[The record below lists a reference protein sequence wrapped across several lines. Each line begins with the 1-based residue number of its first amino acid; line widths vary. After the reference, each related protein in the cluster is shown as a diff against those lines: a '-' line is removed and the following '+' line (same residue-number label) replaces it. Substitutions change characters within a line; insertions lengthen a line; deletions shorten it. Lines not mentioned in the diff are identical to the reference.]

1 MAVQEQYRKANDM
14 IHAPED
20 LIRRTEAAV
29 RQEKNR
35 RKEYVFRRYA
45 AVAAAACLCLVCF
58 GIWNFSVRDRIII
71 QDVEISENEFSAG
84 LNLGGH
90 DVPGG
95 EGEIQKIPAGD
106 GESENQDTE
115 KENTGSLDVRVEKYD
130 SADEVPEEMWELKP
144 SRINR
149 QEVYIGRADDTWYAA
164 FEKDGVYW
172 FAEVDSKTEEELT
185 AYLRNVL

>member
-1 MAVQEQYRKANDM
+1 MQEQYRKANDT

-29 RQEKNR
+29 RQEEKR
-35 RKEYVFRRYA
+35 RKVYAFRRY
-45 AVAAAACLCLVCF
+45 AAAACLCLVCF
-58 GIWNFSVRDRIII
+58 GVWNFSMRDRIIV
-71 QDVEISENEFSAG
+71 QDVEISANEFSAG

-149 QEVYIGRADDTWYAA
+149 QEVYIGRSEDTWYAA

>member
-1 MAVQEQYRKANDM
+1 MAVQEQYRKANDT

-29 RQEKNR
+29 RQEEKR
-35 RKEYVFRRYA
+35 RKIYAFRRYA

-58 GIWNFSVRDRIII
+58 GVWNFSMRDRIIV

-84 LNLGGH
+84 MNLGGH
-90 DVPGG
+90 GAGG
-95 EGEIQKIPAGD
+95 GTEIQKIPAEG
-106 GESENQDTE
+106 GESENQETQKDNTE
-115 KENTGSLDVRVEKYD
+115 SMNVSVEKYD

-149 QEVYIGRADDTWYAA
+149 QEVYIGRSEDTWYAA

-172 FAEVDSKTEEELT
+172 FAEADSATEEELT
-185 AYLRNVL
+185 EYLKNIL

>member
-29 RQEKNR
+29 RQEKKR
-35 RKEYVFRRYA
+35 RKKYVSRRYA
-45 AVAAAACLCLVCF
+45 AVAAAVCLCLVCF

-164 FEKDGVYW
+164 FEKDGAYW
-172 FAEVDSKTEEELT
+172 FAEADSTTEEELT
-185 AYLRNVL
+185 EYLRNVL

>member
-1 MAVQEQYRKANDM
+1 MAVQEQYREANDR

-29 RQEKNR
+29 RQEKKR
-35 RKEYVFRRYA
+35 RKKYVFRRYA

-106 GESENQDTE
+106 GESEYQDTE

-164 FEKDGVYW
+164 FEKDGAYW
-172 FAEVDSKTEEELT
+172 FAEADSTTEEELT
-185 AYLRNVL
+185 EYLRNVL

>member
-1 MAVQEQYRKANDM
+1 MAVQEQYRKANDR

-20 LIRRTEAAV
+20 LVRRTEAAV
-29 RQEKNR
+29 RQEEKR
-35 RKEYVFRRYA
+35 QKIYAIRRYA
-45 AVAAAACLCLVCF
+45 AVAAAACLCLAGF
-58 GIWNFSVRDRIII
+58 GVWNFSVRDRIVV

-95 EGEIQKIPAGD
+95 EGEIQKIPEGD

-149 QEVYIGRADDTWYAA
+149 QEVYIGRSEDTWYAA

-172 FAEVDSKTEEELT
+172 FAEVDSKTEEEVT

>member
-1 MAVQEQYRKANDM
+1 MQEQYRKANDM

-29 RQEKNR
+29 RQEKKR
-35 RKEYVFRRYA
+35 RKKYVFRRYA

-115 KENTGSLDVRVEKYD
+115 KENTGSLDVRVENMIQQMRFRRRCGSLSQAGSTDRKYT
-130 SADEVPEEMWELKP
+130 SAEQMIHGTQRLRKTACTG
-144 SRINR
+144 SR
-149 QEVYIGRADDTWYAA
+149 
-164 FEKDGVYW
+164 K
-172 FAEVDSKTEEELT
+172 LT
-185 AYLRNVL
+185 ARQKRS

>member
-1 MAVQEQYRKANDM
+1 MQEQYRKANDM

-35 RKEYVFRRYA
+35 RKKYVFRRYA

-106 GESENQDTE
+106 GESEYQDTE

-149 QEVYIGRADDTWYAA
+149 QEVYIGRSDDTWYAA
-164 FEKDGVYW
+164 FEKDGAYW
-172 FAEVDSKTEEELT
+172 FAEADSATEEELT
-185 AYLRNVL
+185 EYLRNVL

>member
-20 LIRRTEAAV
+20 LIRHTEAAV
-29 RQEKNR
+29 RQEKKR
-35 RKEYVFRRYA
+35 RKKYVFRRYA

-106 GESENQDTE
+106 GESEYQDTE

-164 FEKDGVYW
+164 FEKDGAYW
-172 FAEVDSKTEEELT
+172 FAEADSTTEEELT
-185 AYLRNVL
+185 EYLRNVL

>member
-1 MAVQEQYRKANDM
+1 MAVQEQYRKANDR

-20 LIRRTEAAV
+20 LVRRTEAAV
-29 RQEKNR
+29 RQEEKR
-35 RKEYVFRRYA
+35 RKKYAFRRYA

-58 GIWNFSVRDRIII
+58 GVWN
-71 QDVEISENEFSAG
+71 SAG

-149 QEVYIGRADDTWYAA
+149 QEVYIGRSEDTWYAA

-172 FAEVDSKTEEELT
+172 FAEADSATEEELT
-185 AYLRNVL
+185 EYLKNIL

>member
-1 MAVQEQYRKANDM
+1 MQEQYRKANDM

-29 RQEKNR
+29 RQEKKR
-35 RKEYVFRRYA
+35 RKKYVFRRYA

-164 FEKDGVYW
+164 FEKDGAYW
-172 FAEVDSKTEEELT
+172 FAEADSTTEEELT
-185 AYLRNVL
+185 EYLRNVL

>member
-35 RKEYVFRRYA
+35 RKKYVFRRYA

-71 QDVEISENEFSAG
+71 QDVEISENEFPAG

-95 EGEIQKIPAGD
+95 EGEIQKIPAED
-106 GESENQDTE
+106 GGSGNQDTE
-115 KENTGSLDVRVEKYD
+115 RETTGSLDVRVEKYD

-164 FEKDGVYW
+164 FEKDGTYW
-172 FAEVDSKTEEELT
+172 FAEADSTTEEELT
-185 AYLRNVL
+185 EYLRNVL

>member
-1 MAVQEQYRKANDM
+1 MLWRLE
-14 IHAPED
+14 
-20 LIRRTEAAV
+20 
-29 RQEKNR
+29 
-35 RKEYVFRRYA
+35 F
-45 AVAAAACLCLVCF
+45 LCE
-58 GIWNFSVRDRIII
+58 G
-71 QDVEISENEFSAG
+71 QD
-84 LNLGGH
+84 
-90 DVPGG
+90 
-95 EGEIQKIPAGD
+95 Q
-106 GESENQDTE
+106 NQDTE

-149 QEVYIGRADDTWYAA
+149 QEVYIGRSEDTWYAA

>member
-1 MAVQEQYRKANDM
+1 MAVQEEYREANDR

-29 RQEKNR
+29 RQEKKR
-35 RKEYVFRRYA
+35 RKKYAFRRYA
-45 AVAAAACLCLVCF
+45 AVACLCLVCF
-58 GIWNFSVRDRIII
+58 GVWNFSVRDRIVV

-90 DVPGG
+90 GAGG
-95 EGEIQKIPAGD
+95 GTEIQKIPAEG
-106 GESENQDTE
+106 GESENTDTQ
-115 KENTGSLDVRVEKYD
+115 KDNTESMDVSVEKYD
-130 SADEVPEEMWELKP
+130 SADEIPEEMWELKP

-149 QEVYIGRADDTWYAA
+149 QEVYIGRSEDTWYAA

-172 FAEVDSKTEEELT
+172 FAEADSATEEELT

>member
-29 RQEKNR
+29 RQEKKR
-35 RKEYVFRRYA
+35 RKKYVFRRYA
-45 AVAAAACLCLVCF
+45 AVAAAVCLCLVCF
-58 GIWNFSVRDRIII
+58 GIWNFPVRDRIII

-106 GESENQDTE
+106 GETENQDTE

-164 FEKDGVYW
+164 FEKDGAYW
-172 FAEVDSKTEEELT
+172 FAEADSATEEELT
-185 AYLRNVL
+185 EYLRNVL